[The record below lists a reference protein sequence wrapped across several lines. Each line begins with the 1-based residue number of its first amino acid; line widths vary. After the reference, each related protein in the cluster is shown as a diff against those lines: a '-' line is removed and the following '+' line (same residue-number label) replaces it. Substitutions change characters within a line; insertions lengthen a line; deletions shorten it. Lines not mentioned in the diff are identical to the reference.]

1 MDSPFW
7 PAFTRVCRAVIGTSL
22 PNRCLLCHQTIS
34 APRADSLRQTGIC
47 SACLT
52 SAIYQQHC
60 CLGCGKTLQVAAEFC
75 GGCVAQ
81 RPIKVIAPASYH
93 SMLGPLIPAIK
104 YQAQF
109 AALPALVDA
118 LAARITALVELHLLE
133 LPQVIIPVPLHPQR
147 LRQRGYN
154 QAWLIAQQLS
164 ERLQLPVDDALLL
177 RINDTAA
184 QARLTGKQRRNN
196 LAGAFALT
204 HASPY
209 QRIALVDDVVTTGST
224 INEIA
229 KLFRASAP
237 SVQAWCLARA
247 EAPSLLSR

>member
-1 MDSPFW
+1 MDSQFW
-7 PAFTRVCRAVIGTSL
+7 LRWVQRCQALVGASL
-22 PNRCLLCHQTIS
+22 PNRCLLCHQTI
-34 APRADSLRQTGIC
+34 PRNEGTDLSRSGIC
-47 SACLT
+47 SSCLT
-52 SAIYQQHC
+52 SAIYAGHC
-60 CLGCGKTLQVAAEFC
+60 CLGCGKSLQVAAEFC
-75 GGCVAQ
+75 GSCMAQ

-109 AALPALVDA
+109 AALPALADA
-118 LAARITALVELHLLE
+118 LAARIVDLSEQHLLE
-133 LPQVIIPVPLHPQR
+133 LPQVILPVPLHANR

-154 QAWLIAQQLS
+154 QAWLIAKQLS
-164 ERLQLPVDDALLL
+164 QRLNIPLDDQLLC
-177 RINDTAA
+177 RTNDTAA
-184 QARLTGKQRRNN
+184 QAKLSGKQRRSN

-204 HASPY
+204 APSPY

-229 KLFRASAP
+229 KLFRVSAP

-247 EAPSLLSR
+247 EAPRLLGQ